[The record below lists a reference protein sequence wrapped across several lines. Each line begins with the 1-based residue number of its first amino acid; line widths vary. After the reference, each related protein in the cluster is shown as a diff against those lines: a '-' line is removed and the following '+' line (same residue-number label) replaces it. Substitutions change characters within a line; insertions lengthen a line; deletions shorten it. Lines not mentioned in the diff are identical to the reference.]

1 MSYKDFTE
9 MPMWQNA
16 LEIGEEVFRITVVL
30 PKSEDYGLTSQ
41 LRRAS
46 VSISANIAEA
56 FGRSGKKD
64 KAKFYDYAR
73 GSAFETNSLLLYGAK
88 VGYFSEEEINKIIEK
103 SKVVIHD
110 INKVKSYILKQ
121 LSVQG
126 YVSDIEA
133 EYPHPQPQSNP
144 EPHPQSQTQAQSNP
158 EPQSQSQT
166 QPYPQS

>member
-1 MSYKDFTE
+1 MSYKNFTE

-16 LEIGEEVFRITVVL
+16 LEIGEDVFRITVDL

-64 KAKFYDYAR
+64 KAKFYDYSR
-73 GSAFETNSLLLYGAK
+73 GSAFETNSLLLYGVK
-88 VGYFSEEEINKIIEK
+88 VGYFSEEEVSKIIEK
-103 SKVVIHD
+103 SKLVIHD
-110 INKVKSYILKQ
+110 INKVKSFLLKQ

-126 YVSDIEA
+126 YVSDNLV
-133 EYPHPQPQSNP
+133 EYELSHL
-144 EPHPQSQTQAQSNP
+144 HI
-158 EPQSQSQT
+158 
-166 QPYPQS
+166 YPNSE